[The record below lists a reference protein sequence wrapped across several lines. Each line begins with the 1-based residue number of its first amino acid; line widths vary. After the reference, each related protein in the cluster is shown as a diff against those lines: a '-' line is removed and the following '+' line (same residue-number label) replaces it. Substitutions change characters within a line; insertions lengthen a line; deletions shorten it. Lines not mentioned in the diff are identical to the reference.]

1 MQPMIKFKFKA
12 DELLATPKPP
22 FIPYEIKHY
31 EPFDRT
37 VGDKLP
43 STEQPEA
50 QACLNKLCRL
60 IVEECIYAVRDA
72 DETHAHT
79 TFDRDM
85 IRGTKQRCVTSIKE
99 RLSL

>member
-1 MQPMIKFKFKA
+1 MQPRFKFKA

-43 STEQPEA
+43 STEQP
-50 QACLNKLCRL
+50 RS
-60 IVEECIYAVRDA
+60 
-72 DETHAHT
+72 
-79 TFDRDM
+79 
-85 IRGTKQRCVTSIKE
+85 TS
-99 RLSL
+99 LSEQTMPTDN

>member
-1 MQPMIKFKFKA
+1 MQPRFKFKV

-43 STEQPEA
+43 STEQP
-50 QACLNKLCRL
+50 RS
-60 IVEECIYAVRDA
+60 
-72 DETHAHT
+72 
-79 TFDRDM
+79 
-85 IRGTKQRCVTSIKE
+85 TSLPE
-99 RLSL
+99 QTMPTDS

>member
-12 DELLATPKPP
+12 DELLATPRPP

-43 STEQPEA
+43 STEQPRSTS
-50 QACLNKLCRL
+50 LP
-60 IVEECIYAVRDA
+60 EETMPTD
-72 DETHAHT
+72 
-79 TFDRDM
+79 
-85 IRGTKQRCVTSIKE
+85 S
-99 RLSL
+99 